1 MTKIDFVRA
10 WADKLKNEV
19 GVEVSDKQA
28 KTMFELLVQMIIDQ
42 LKTKD
47 EVLVSGLGIFKIKDR
62 AARTGRNPKTGEA
75 IKIAAKKAVAFKA
88 VSAVRKIFEK

>member
-28 KTMFELLVQMIIDQ
+28 KTMFELLVQMIIDH
-42 LKTKD
+42 LKTHD

-75 IKIAAKKAVAFKA
+75 IKIPAKKAVVFKA

>member
-28 KTMFELLVQMIIDQ
+28 KTMFELLVQMIIDH
-42 LKTKD
+42 LKTHD

>member
-42 LKTKD
+42 LKTND

>member
-28 KTMFELLVQMIIDQ
+28 KTMFELFVQMIIDH
-42 LKTKD
+42 LKTHN

>member
-28 KTMFELLVQMIIDQ
+28 KTMFELLVQMIIDH
-42 LKTKD
+42 LKTHN

-62 AARTGRNPKTGEA
+62 AARTGRNPKTGGA
-75 IKIAAKKAVAFKA
+75 IKIAAKKAVVFKA
-88 VSAVRKIFEK
+88 VSAVRKLFEK

>member
-42 LKTKD
+42 LKTND

-75 IKIAAKKAVAFKA
+75 IKIAAKKAVVFKS